1 LTKTLIIVEGP
12 TDKGFIEGIA
22 ENYKNHAKFTP

>member
-1 LTKTLIIVEGP
+1 MNSILIIVEGL

-22 ENYKNHAKFTP
+22 EKLQVA